1 MKRTVQYILGILFVS
16 TLFYACESEQ
26 TLQAYYVDNQE
37 TSNFMSVDI
46 PPSIV
51 GIDESTLTE
60 TQKKAFKSVKRLNF
74 LGYKV
79 TDSASTEMNT
89 ELAKIK
95 TILKAEKYNDL
106 IEFNDKSAKILVKY
120 IGDDNSADEF
130 VILGSNTEVGFGVV
144 RVLGNNMKPEEM
156 ISLVDAMKNAKF
168 DESKLQ
174 NIMNFY
180 K

>member
-130 VILGSNTEVGFGVV
+130 VILGSNAEVGFGVV

-174 NIMNFY
+174 SIMNFY